1 MAAFRKLKNKISIK
15 TLDNIRKKAY
25 NTITGQGNRVNERR
39 KALHPKKGGDAVE
52 EVVNVSDSEQI
63 KKLLE
68 SLQALLESGSV
79 EKITLTIKPK
89 KPKQQ

>member
-1 MAAFRKLKNKISIK
+1 M
-15 TLDNIRKKAY
+15 
-25 NTITGQGNRVNERR
+25 
-39 KALHPKKGGDAVE
+39 E